1 MQKKKIILDQDVAM
15 ELEKSE
21 LNWKILQGKIDSKY
35 LLIEYENKEIIT
47 KKGVS
52 SLDCKTM
59 VDGIQV
65 R

>member
-1 MQKKKIILDQDVAM
+1 M